1 MTTIVDSNLPVAR
14 PSWDHSRLESRI
26 VHLGCGAFHRAHQA
40 LYTHHLLES
49 TDSDW
54 GICEVN
60 LMPGNDRVL
69 IENLKKQQ
77 LLYTVAEKGA
87 ESTELKIIGSMKE
100 ALHPEIDGCEG
111 ILNAMARPQT
121 AIVSLTVTEKGYCAD
136 AASGQL
142 DLNNPLIKHDLE
154 NPTAPKS
161 AIGYIVEALRLRR
174 EKGLKAFT
182 VMSCDNVRENGHV
195 AKVAV
200 LGLAQARDPQLA
212 AWIEENVT
220 FPCTMVDRIVP
231 AATPE
236 TLQEIADQLGVY
248 DPCAIACEPFRQWV
262 IEDNFVNGRPDWDK
276 VGAQFV
282 ADVVPFEM
290 MKLRMLNGSHSFLA
304 YLGYLGGY
312 ETIADT
318 MTNPAYRK
326 AAFALMMQEQ
336 APTLSMPEGTDLN
349 AYATL
354 LIERFSNPSLRHRTW
369 QIAMDGSQKLPQR
382 LLDPVR
388 LHLQNGGSYL
398 LLTVRQKNSQVSLLY
413 LDALGVPLA
422 DGQLIAPDRD
432 LHRVAQGGHL
442 SDINR
447 CPLGDAHVH
456 DAAAQGALAVELDH
470 SDGLPHL
477 CLLQCAHL
485 DSPPSPAGLIPGCVR
500 PYSCSRRS
508 ALP

>member
-195 AKVAV
+195 ARSRYWGWLRRVTRSWRH
-200 LGLAQARDPQLA
+200 GLKKMSPSRAPWLTAS
-212 AWIEENVT
+212 
-220 FPCTMVDRIVP
+220 
-231 AATPE
+231 
-236 TLQEIADQLGVY
+236 
-248 DPCAIACEPFRQWV
+248 FRRRRQK
-262 IEDNFVNGRPDWDK
+262 P
-276 VGAQFV
+276 
-282 ADVVPFEM
+282 
-290 MKLRMLNGSHSFLA
+290 
-304 YLGYLGGY
+304 
-312 ETIADT
+312 
-318 MTNPAYRK
+318 YRK
-326 AAFALMMQEQ
+326 
-336 APTLSMPEGTDLN
+336 
-349 AYATL
+349 
-354 LIERFSNPSLRHRTW
+354 
-369 QIAMDGSQKLPQR
+369 
-382 LLDPVR
+382 
-388 LHLQNGGSYL
+388 
-398 LLTVRQKNSQVSLLY
+398 LLTSWVFTTRAPLPANRSVS
-413 LDALGVPLA
+413 G
-422 DGQLIAPDRD
+422 
-432 LHRVAQGGHL
+432 
-442 SDINR
+442 
-447 CPLGDAHVH
+447 
-456 DAAAQGALAVELDH
+456 
-470 SDGLPHL
+470 
-477 CLLQCAHL
+477 
-485 DSPPSPAGLIPGCVR
+485 
-500 PYSCSRRS
+500 
-508 ALP
+508 

>member
-142 DLNNPLIKHDLE
+142 DFNNPLIKHDLE
-154 NPTAPKS
+154 NPTTPKS

-318 MTNPAYRK
+318 MTNEDYRK

-388 LHLQNGGSYL
+388 LHLKNGGSWRHL
-398 LLTVRQKNSQVSLLY
+398 
-413 LDALGVPLA
+413 ALGVAGWMRYTQGVDEQGNAIDVVDPMLA
-422 DGQLIAPDRD
+422 EFQKIN
-432 LHRVAQGGHL
+432 AQY
-442 SDINR
+442 
-447 CPLGDAHVH
+447 
-456 DAAAQGALAVELDH
+456 QGAECVKALLGLSGIFADDLPQNADFVGAVTTAYQQ
-470 SDGLPHL
+470 L
-477 CLLQCAHL
+477 CECGARA
-485 DSPPSPAGLIPGCVR
+485 SVA
-500 PYSCSRRS
+500 
-508 ALP
+508 AL

>member
-1 MTTIVDSNLPVAR
+1 
-14 PSWDHSRLESRI
+14 
-26 VHLGCGAFHRAHQA
+26 
-40 LYTHHLLES
+40 
-49 TDSDW
+49 
-54 GICEVN
+54 
-60 LMPGNDRVL
+60 
-69 IENLKKQQ
+69 
-77 LLYTVAEKGA
+77 
-87 ESTELKIIGSMKE
+87 
-100 ALHPEIDGCEG
+100 
-111 ILNAMARPQT
+111 MA
-121 AIVSLTVTEKGYCAD
+121 
-136 AASGQL
+136 
-142 DLNNPLIKHDLE
+142 
-154 NPTAPKS
+154 
-161 AIGYIVEALRLRR
+161 
-174 EKGLKAFT
+174 AFT

-212 AWIEENVT
+212 EWIAANAT

-326 AAFALMMQEQ
+326 AAFELMMQEQ
-336 APTLSMPEGTDLN
+336 APTLAMPEGTDLN

-388 LHLQNGGSYL
+388 LHLQNGSDWRHL
-398 LLTVRQKNSQVSLLY
+398 
-413 LDALGVPLA
+413 ALGVAGWMRYTHGVDEQGQAIDVVDPMLA
-422 DGQLIAPDRD
+422 EFQR
-432 LHRVAQGGHL
+432 
-442 SDINR
+442 INQQY
-447 CPLGDAHVH
+447 
-456 DAAAQGALAVELDH
+456 QGAERVTALLGLSGIFGHDLAENADFVETVIAMYQQ
-470 SDGLPHL
+470 L
-477 CLLQCAHL
+477 CELGARE
-485 DSPPSPAGLIPGCVR
+485 CVAAL
-500 PYSCSRRS
+500 S
-508 ALP
+508 ADA

>member
-14 PSWDHSRLESRI
+14 PSWEHSRLESRI

-60 LMPGNDRVL
+60 LMLGNDRVL

-318 MTNPAYRK
+318 MTNPDYLK
-326 AAFALMMQEQ
+326 AAFSLMMQEQ

-388 LHLQNGGSYL
+388 LHLQNGGSWRHL
-398 LLTVRQKNSQVSLLY
+398 
-413 LDALGVPLA
+413 ALGVAGWMRYTQGVDEQGNAIDVVDPMLA
-422 DGQLIAPDRD
+422 EFQK
-432 LHRVAQGGHL
+432 VNAQY
-442 SDINR
+442 
-447 CPLGDAHVH
+447 
-456 DAAAQGALAVELDH
+456 QGADRVKALLGLSGIFADDLPQNADFVGAVTAAYQQ
-470 SDGLPHL
+470 L
-477 CLLQCAHL
+477 CERGARE
-485 DSPPSPAGLIPGCVR
+485 CVA
-500 PYSCSRRS
+500 
-508 ALP
+508 AL

>member
-154 NPTAPKS
+154 NPTTPKS

-318 MTNPAYRK
+318 MTNEDYRK

-388 LHLQNGGSYL
+388 LHLKNGGSWRHL
-398 LLTVRQKNSQVSLLY
+398 
-413 LDALGVPLA
+413 ALGVAGWMRYTQGVDEQGNAIDVVDPMLA
-422 DGQLIAPDRD
+422 GFQKIN
-432 LHRVAQGGHL
+432 AQY
-442 SDINR
+442 
-447 CPLGDAHVH
+447 
-456 DAAAQGALAVELDH
+456 QGAERVKALLGLSGIFADDLPQNADFVGAVTTAYQQ
-470 SDGLPHL
+470 L
-477 CLLQCAHL
+477 CERGARA
-485 DSPPSPAGLIPGCVR
+485 SVA
-500 PYSCSRRS
+500 
-508 ALP
+508 AL

>member
-1 MTTIVDSNLPVAR
+1 M
-14 PSWDHSRLESRI
+14 
-26 VHLGCGAFHRAHQA
+26 
-40 LYTHHLLES
+40 
-49 TDSDW
+49 
-54 GICEVN
+54 
-60 LMPGNDRVL
+60 
-69 IENLKKQQ
+69 
-77 LLYTVAEKGA
+77 
-87 ESTELKIIGSMKE
+87 
-100 ALHPEIDGCEG
+100 
-111 ILNAMARPQT
+111 
-121 AIVSLTVTEKGYCAD
+121 
-136 AASGQL
+136 
-142 DLNNPLIKHDLE
+142 
-154 NPTAPKS
+154 
-161 AIGYIVEALRLRR
+161 RLRR

-354 LIERFSNPSLRHRTW
+354 LIERFSNPSLRHRT
-369 QIAMDGSQKLPQR
+369 ADCDG
-382 LLDPVR
+382 
-388 LHLQNGGSYL
+388 
-398 LLTVRQKNSQVSLLY
+398 RQPEVTAASAGPGASAPAKRRQ
-413 LDALGVPLA
+413 LA
-422 DGQLIAPDRD
+422 SRRWAW
-432 LHRVAQGGHL
+432 
-442 SDINR
+442 
-447 CPLGDAHVH
+447 
-456 DAAAQGALAVELDH
+456 LA
-470 SDGLPHL
+470 
-477 CLLQCAHL
+477 
-485 DSPPSPAGLIPGCVR
+485 GCVTPVAWMSR
-500 PYSCSRRS
+500 VMPLTWSTRCWRSSRRS
-508 ALP
+508 TRSIRAQTA

>member
-1 MTTIVDSNLPVAR
+1 MHALHGTALVCNPALFT
-14 PSWDHSRLESRI
+14 
-26 VHLGCGAFHRAHQA
+26 GCGAFHRAHQA
-40 LYTHHLLES
+40 LYTHHLLET

-60 LMPGNDRVL
+60 LMPGNDCIL
-69 IENLKKQQ
+69 IENLRKQQ

-87 ESTELKIIGSMKE
+87 DNTVLKVIGSMKE
-100 ALHPEIDGCEG
+100 ALHPELDGCDG
-111 ILNAMARPQT
+111 ILQAMARPQT
-121 AIVSLTVTEKGYCAD
+121 AIVSLTVTEKGYCTD

-142 DLNNPLIKHDLE
+142 DLNNPLIKHDLA
-154 NPTAPKS
+154 NPAAPKS
-161 AIGYIVEALRLRR
+161 AIGYIVQALHLRR
-174 EKGLKAFT
+174 EQGLAAFT

-212 AWIEENVT
+212 QWIEANAT

-336 APTLSMPEGTDLN
+336 APTLSMPEGTDLS

-354 LIERFSNPSLRHRTW
+354 LIERFSNPSLRHRT
-369 QIAMDGSQKLPQR
+369 GR
-382 LLDPVR
+382 LR
-388 LHLQNGGSYL
+388 WMAARNCRS
-398 LLTVRQKNSQVSLLY
+398 
-413 LDALGVPLA
+413 ACW
-422 DGQLIAPDRD
+422 I
-432 LHRVAQGGHL
+432 
-442 SDINR
+442 R
-447 CPLGDAHVH
+447 CVCICKT
-456 DAAAQGALAVELDH
+456 AAAGVIWHWASRAGCATPTVWMNRGKSLML
-470 SDGLPHL
+470 ST
-477 CLLQCAHL
+477 QC
-485 DSPPSPAGLIPGCVR
+485 R
-500 PYSCSRRS
+500 PNSS
-508 ALP
+508 ALTNSSVEPNG

>member
-154 NPTAPKS
+154 NPTTPKS

-318 MTNPAYRK
+318 MTNEDYRK

-388 LHLQNGGSYL
+388 LHLKNGGSWRHL
-398 LLTVRQKNSQVSLLY
+398 
-413 LDALGVPLA
+413 ALGVAGWMRYTQGVDEQGNAIDVVDPMLA
-422 DGQLIAPDRD
+422 EFQKIN
-432 LHRVAQGGHL
+432 AQY
-442 SDINR
+442 
-447 CPLGDAHVH
+447 
-456 DAAAQGALAVELDH
+456 QGAERVKVLLGLSGIFADDLPQNADFVGAVTTAYQQ
-470 SDGLPHL
+470 L
-477 CLLQCAHL
+477 CERGARA
-485 DSPPSPAGLIPGCVR
+485 SVA
-500 PYSCSRRS
+500 
-508 ALP
+508 AL

>member
-236 TLQEIADQLGVY
+236 TIQEIADQLGVY

-318 MTNPAYRK
+318 VTNPAYRK

-354 LIERFSNPSLRHRTW
+354 LIERFSNPSLR
-369 QIAMDGSQKLPQR
+369 

-388 LHLQNGGSYL
+388 LHLQNGGSWRHL
-398 LLTVRQKNSQVSLLY
+398 
-413 LDALGVPLA
+413 ALGVAGWMRYTQGVDEQGNAIDVVDPMLA
-422 DGQLIAPDRD
+422 EFQKIN
-432 LHRVAQGGHL
+432 AQY
-442 SDINR
+442 
-447 CPLGDAHVH
+447 
-456 DAAAQGALAVELDH
+456 QGADRVKALLGLSGIFADDLPQNADFVGAVTAAYQQ
-470 SDGLPHL
+470 L
-477 CLLQCAHL
+477 CERGARE
-485 DSPPSPAGLIPGCVR
+485 CVA
-500 PYSCSRRS
+500 
-508 ALP
+508 AL

>member
-154 NPTAPKS
+154 NPTTPKS

-318 MTNPAYRK
+318 MTNEDYRK

-388 LHLQNGGSYL
+388 LHLKNGGSWRHL
-398 LLTVRQKNSQVSLLY
+398 
-413 LDALGVPLA
+413 ALGVAGWMRYTQGVDEQGNAIDVVDPMLA
-422 DGQLIAPDRD
+422 EFQKIN
-432 LHRVAQGGHL
+432 AQY
-442 SDINR
+442 
-447 CPLGDAHVH
+447 
-456 DAAAQGALAVELDH
+456 QGAERVKALLGLSGIFADDLPQNADFVGAVTTVYQQ
-470 SDGLPHL
+470 L
-477 CLLQCAHL
+477 CERGARA
-485 DSPPSPAGLIPGCVR
+485 SVA
-500 PYSCSRRS
+500 
-508 ALP
+508 AL

>member
-111 ILNAMARPQT
+111 ILNAMARPQM

-262 IEDNFVNGRPDWDK
+262 IEDSFVAGRPEWEK
-276 VGAQFV
+276 AGAELV
-282 ADVVPFEM
+282 ADVIPFEE

-304 YLGYLGGY
+304 YLGYLAGY
-312 ETIADT
+312 QHINDCMGDE
-318 MTNPAYRK
+318 NYRL
-326 AAFALMMQEQ
+326 AARALMLQEQ
-336 APTLSMPEGTDLN
+336 APTLKVKGVDLQR
-349 AYATL
+349 YADL
-354 LIERFSNPSLRHRTW
+354 LIERYSNPALRHRTW

-382 LLDPVR
+382 MLDSIRWHIVHGSDFALL
-388 LHLQNGGSYL
+388 
-398 LLTVRQKNSQVSLLY
+398 
-413 LDALGVPLA
+413 ALGVAGWMRYVGGVDEQGQAIEISDPLLPVIQNA
-422 DGQLIAPDRD
+422 VRSSNEGEE
-432 LHRVAQGGHL
+432 RVQAL
-442 SDINR
+442 LAI
-447 CPLGDAHVH
+447 DAIFGRELP
-456 DAAAQGALAVELDH
+456 QVELFNRQVTQAY
-470 SDGLPHL
+470 LT
-477 CLLQCAHL
+477 LLAEGAKATVAKYAAKL
-485 DSPPSPAGLIPGCVR
+485 K
-500 PYSCSRRS
+500 
-508 ALP
+508 

>member
-154 NPTAPKS
+154 NPTTPKS

-318 MTNPAYRK
+318 MTNEDYRK

-388 LHLQNGGSYL
+388 LHLKNGGSWRHL
-398 LLTVRQKNSQVSLLY
+398 
-413 LDALGVPLA
+413 ALGVAGWMRYTQGVDEQGNAIDVVDPMLA
-422 DGQLIAPDRD
+422 EFQKIN
-432 LHRVAQGGHL
+432 AQY
-442 SDINR
+442 
-447 CPLGDAHVH
+447 
-456 DAAAQGALAVELDH
+456 QGAERVKA
-470 SDGLPHL
+470 
-477 CLLQCAHL
+477 LL
-485 DSPPSPAGLIPGCVR
+485 GLIGIFADDLPQNADFVGAVTTAYQQLCERGARASVA
-500 PYSCSRRS
+500 
-508 ALP
+508 AL

>member
-111 ILNAMARPQT
+111 ILNATARPQT

-154 NPTAPKS
+154 NPTTPKS

-318 MTNPAYRK
+318 MTNEDYRK

-388 LHLQNGGSYL
+388 LHLKNGGSWRHL
-398 LLTVRQKNSQVSLLY
+398 
-413 LDALGVPLA
+413 ALGVAGWMRYTQGVDEQGNAIDVVDPMLA
-422 DGQLIAPDRD
+422 EFQKIN
-432 LHRVAQGGHL
+432 AQY
-442 SDINR
+442 
-447 CPLGDAHVH
+447 
-456 DAAAQGALAVELDH
+456 QGAERVKALLGLSGIFADDLPQNADFVGAVTTAYQQ
-470 SDGLPHL
+470 L
-477 CLLQCAHL
+477 CECGARA
-485 DSPPSPAGLIPGCVR
+485 SVA
-500 PYSCSRRS
+500 
-508 ALP
+508 AL

>member
-100 ALHPEIDGCEG
+100 ALHPEIDGCDG

-154 NPTAPKS
+154 NPTTPKS

-304 YLGYLGGY
+304 YLGYLGSY

-318 MTNPAYRK
+318 MTNEDYRK

-388 LHLQNGGSYL
+388 LHLKNGGSWRHL
-398 LLTVRQKNSQVSLLY
+398 
-413 LDALGVPLA
+413 ALGVAGWMRYTQGVDEQGNAIDVVDPMLA
-422 DGQLIAPDRD
+422 EFQKIN
-432 LHRVAQGGHL
+432 AQY
-442 SDINR
+442 
-447 CPLGDAHVH
+447 
-456 DAAAQGALAVELDH
+456 QGAERVKALLGLSGIFADDLPQNADFVGAVTTVYQQ
-470 SDGLPHL
+470 L
-477 CLLQCAHL
+477 CERGARA
-485 DSPPSPAGLIPGCVR
+485 SVA
-500 PYSCSRRS
+500 
-508 ALP
+508 AL

>member
-154 NPTAPKS
+154 NPTTPKS

-318 MTNPAYRK
+318 MTNEDYRK

-388 LHLQNGGSYL
+388 LHLKNGGSWRYL
-398 LLTVRQKNSQVSLLY
+398 
-413 LDALGVPLA
+413 ALGVAGWMRYTQGVDEQGNAIDVVDPMLA
-422 DGQLIAPDRD
+422 EFQKIN
-432 LHRVAQGGHL
+432 AQY
-442 SDINR
+442 
-447 CPLGDAHVH
+447 
-456 DAAAQGALAVELDH
+456 QGAERVKALLGLSGIFADDLPQNADFVGAVTTVYQQ
-470 SDGLPHL
+470 L
-477 CLLQCAHL
+477 CERGARA
-485 DSPPSPAGLIPGCVR
+485 SVA
-500 PYSCSRRS
+500 
-508 ALP
+508 AL

>member
-154 NPTAPKS
+154 NPTTPKS

-318 MTNPAYRK
+318 MTNEDYRK

-349 AYATL
+349 AYAKL

-388 LHLQNGGSYL
+388 LHLKNGGSWRHL
-398 LLTVRQKNSQVSLLY
+398 
-413 LDALGVPLA
+413 ALGVAGWMRYTQGVDEQGNAIDVVDPMLA
-422 DGQLIAPDRD
+422 EFQKIN
-432 LHRVAQGGHL
+432 AQY
-442 SDINR
+442 
-447 CPLGDAHVH
+447 
-456 DAAAQGALAVELDH
+456 QGAERVKALLGLSGIFADDLPQNADFVGAVTTAYQQ
-470 SDGLPHL
+470 L
-477 CLLQCAHL
+477 CERGARA
-485 DSPPSPAGLIPGCVR
+485 SVA
-500 PYSCSRRS
+500 
-508 ALP
+508 AL

>member
-1 MTTIVDSNLPVAR
+1 MTTIATATLPKNVQYPQYDR
-14 PSWDHSRLESRI
+14 SQLRSRI
-26 VHLGCGAFHRAHQA
+26 VHFGFGAFHRAHQA

-318 MTNPAYRK
+318 VTNPAYRK

-388 LHLQNGGSYL
+388 LHLQNGGSWRHL
-398 LLTVRQKNSQVSLLY
+398 
-413 LDALGVPLA
+413 ALGVAGWMRYTQGVDEQGNAIDVVDPMLA
-422 DGQLIAPDRD
+422 EFQKIN
-432 LHRVAQGGHL
+432 AQY
-442 SDINR
+442 
-447 CPLGDAHVH
+447 
-456 DAAAQGALAVELDH
+456 QGADRVKALLGLSGIFADDLPQNADFVGAVTAAYQQ
-470 SDGLPHL
+470 L
-477 CLLQCAHL
+477 CERGARE
-485 DSPPSPAGLIPGCVR
+485 CVA
-500 PYSCSRRS
+500 
-508 ALP
+508 AL

>member
-1 MTTIVDSNLPVAR
+1 M
-14 PSWDHSRLESRI
+14 
-26 VHLGCGAFHRAHQA
+26 
-40 LYTHHLLES
+40 
-49 TDSDW
+49 
-54 GICEVN
+54 
-60 LMPGNDRVL
+60 
-69 IENLKKQQ
+69 
-77 LLYTVAEKGA
+77 AEKGA

-200 LGLAQARDPQLA
+200 LGLALARDPQLA

-388 LHLQNGGSYL
+388 LHLQNGGSWRHL
-398 LLTVRQKNSQVSLLY
+398 
-413 LDALGVPLA
+413 ALGVAGWMRYTQGVDEQGNAIDVVDPMMA
-422 DGQLIAPDRD
+422 EFQKIN
-432 LHRVAQGGHL
+432 AQY
-442 SDINR
+442 
-447 CPLGDAHVH
+447 
-456 DAAAQGALAVELDH
+456 QGADRVKALLGLSGIFADDLPQNADFVGAVTAAYQQ
-470 SDGLPHL
+470 L
-477 CLLQCAHL
+477 CERGARE
-485 DSPPSPAGLIPGCVR
+485 CVA
-500 PYSCSRRS
+500 
-508 ALP
+508 AL

>member
-77 LLYTVAEKGA
+77 LLYIVAEKGA

-154 NPTAPKS
+154 NPTTPKS

-318 MTNPAYRK
+318 MTNEDYRK

-388 LHLQNGGSYL
+388 LHLKNGGSWRHL
-398 LLTVRQKNSQVSLLY
+398 
-413 LDALGVPLA
+413 ALGVAGWMRYTQGVDEQGNAIDVVDPMLA
-422 DGQLIAPDRD
+422 EFQKIN
-432 LHRVAQGGHL
+432 AQY
-442 SDINR
+442 
-447 CPLGDAHVH
+447 
-456 DAAAQGALAVELDH
+456 QGAERVKALLGLSGIFADDLPQNADFVGAVTTVYQQ
-470 SDGLPHL
+470 L
-477 CLLQCAHL
+477 CERGARA
-485 DSPPSPAGLIPGCVR
+485 SVA
-500 PYSCSRRS
+500 
-508 ALP
+508 AL